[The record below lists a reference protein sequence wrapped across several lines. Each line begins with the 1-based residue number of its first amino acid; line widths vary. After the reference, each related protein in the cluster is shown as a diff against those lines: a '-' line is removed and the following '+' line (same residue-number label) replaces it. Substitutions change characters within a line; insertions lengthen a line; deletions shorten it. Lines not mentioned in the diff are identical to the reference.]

1 MSTVNNA
8 GWRPLGTDD
17 AYRYTATTLSVYWP
31 EAEHERLIKRW
42 PHLVAD
48 VGATWDEHRGQIER
62 HCALVERASHTIC
75 QTGGSVADFEAFL
88 AERHVTTPS
97 RSDLQAYPDLRT
109 QPISSAGHRHVP
121 VRAGAARAASTSC
134 AVAPTAWAVCID
146 ARRACSGAVPPP
158 AAAGAGRAAAHRSA
172 VGQTTE
178 MTT

>member
-48 VGATWDEHRGQIER
+48 VGATWDEHRDQIER

-109 QPISSAGHRHVP
+109 QPIMLS
-121 VRAGAARAASTSC
+121 
-134 AVAPTAWAVCID
+134 W
-146 ARRACSGAVPPP
+146 PPP
-158 AAAGAGRAAAHRSA
+158 RTGPCWCGSGRKYKLCCRPHRL
-172 VGQTTE
+172 GGLH
-178 MTT
+178 